1 MSSYFQLEKKAF
13 ENIPTVAKNALQFDK
28 IHIEKVMEMT
38 YYMALAFGVSLVIS
52 AGINKS
58 MKPIVT
64 DIKKTA
70 TKNLVAYLLWY
81 TILIGVVAYYIP
93 KIIKIVPFVFWW
105 DTHYIP
111 GFHGESSYGIGV
123 AMGLVFYSI
132 LNNYNTVLQEVC
144 KRLFPTCF

>member
-58 MKPIVT
+58 MKPI
-64 DIKKTA
+64 DRKS
-70 TKNLVAYLLWY
+70 
-81 TILIGVVAYYIP
+81 VV
-93 KIIKIVPFVFWW
+93 
-105 DTHYIP
+105 
-111 GFHGESSYGIGV
+111 
-123 AMGLVFYSI
+123 
-132 LNNYNTVLQEVC
+132 
-144 KRLFPTCF
+144 